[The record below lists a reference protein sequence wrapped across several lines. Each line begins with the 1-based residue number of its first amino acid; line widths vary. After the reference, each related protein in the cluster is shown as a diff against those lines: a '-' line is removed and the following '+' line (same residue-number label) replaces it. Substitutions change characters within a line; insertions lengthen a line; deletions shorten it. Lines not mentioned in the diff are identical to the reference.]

1 MPESYAYLPGKQ
13 LDPFGLLARF
23 LPPIPEDLISTWLSN
38 QSTGSNLIFD
48 PFGSSPGLA
57 LQIARN
63 GYKVLTCVNNP
74 IVRFLINLGANP
86 PTGEDYRAALA
97 EFARSRIGDDR
108 LEIHLANL
116 YQTRCFQCG
125 NVVNAEAFIWV
136 RDANSPQSKIYD
148 CMHCGDSGEHP
159 VSEQDIKLSRSF
171 PATPMHR
178 MRIIE
183 RISPKDDKVRKNLLD
198 ALSVYQPRAMY
209 ALVTLVNRLE
219 SLMATSKQD
228 PQGII
233 KQNCLI
239 ALVLFA
245 LDYGNNLWTYPSGR
259 ARPKQLTSSPLFRE
273 NNLWLI
279 LEKAA
284 TQLPK
289 QHDPVYIC
297 PYPDLDNGG
306 GRISVY
312 NGPLRNLCDEIGS
325 HSLDSPLNI
334 DAVITAIPRHNQA
347 FWTLSALWA
356 GWIWGKETLGE
367 FQSVLLRRRYDWSWH
382 CGALNKAFTSIGK
395 ILTHHTPVLGLIPE
409 SEPGFI
415 QSTSIAADQAKF
427 SLHGISLRAD
437 EHFTQLHWNYPKQ
450 PGKQISAPIIYE
462 DQLQKALVNQGIEFL
477 NKRGE
482 PTPFITIYAA
492 TLLNIIKEGGVSS
505 RQMITPGDEYSRIQF
520 LIENSLT
527 YKNGFIRHGGGE
539 RALENAI
546 FWHQNIKN
554 PAAILS
560 DKIESTVRQIIKDQP
575 GIDMFNLDQLICKKF
590 PGLSTPDFSLIEQCI
605 RSYCNIKSLESG
617 FLILR
622 EQDEPDKRRQEI
634 ASNCFSIKE
643 LGHRLGYETKDGNP
657 VVWQAGNEISFAFFV
672 ISSAEIG
679 NIVMNFTY
687 PQRKSVLVIPGA
699 RSNLLLYKIMKNFIL
714 ENNIDLGWRFLK
726 FRHLRYLIDS
736 PTLNRENFEIE
747 LDLDPLTESP
757 AQLRLL

>member
-1 MPESYAYLPGKQ
+1 MPESYPYLPGRQ
-13 LDPFGLLARF
+13 LDPYGLLARF
-23 LPPIPEDLISTWLSN
+23 LPPVPEDLISTWLSKH
-38 QSTGSNLIFD
+38 SAGSNLIFD
-48 PFGSSPGLA
+48 PFGSSPSLA

-74 IVRFLINLGANP
+74 ILRFLINLGATP
-86 PTGEDYRAALA
+86 PTLEDYRAALA

-116 YQTRCFQCG
+116 YQTRCLQCG

-136 RDANSPQSKIYD
+136 RDANSPQSKIYE

-159 VSEQDIKLSRSF
+159 VSEQDIELSRSF

-228 PQGII
+228 AQGVI

-273 NNLWLI
+273 NNLWFI

-284 TQLPK
+284 TQLPTH
-289 QHDPVYIC
+289 HDPVSIS
-297 PYPDLDNGG
+297 PYPDLNNGG
-306 GRISVY
+306 ARISIY

-325 HSLDSPLNI
+325 HSKYSSLNI
-334 DAVITAIPRHNQA
+334 DAVVTAIPRHNQA

-382 CGALNKAFTSIGK
+382 CGALNKAFSSIGK
-395 ILTHHTPVLGLIPE
+395 ILTRHTPVLGLIPE

-415 QSTSIAADQAKF
+415 QSTTIAADQANF
-427 SLHGISLRAD
+427 SLNGISLRAD
-437 EHFTQLHWNYPKQ
+437 EHFTQLHWDYPKQ

-462 DQLQKALVNQGIEFL
+462 DTLHKALVSRGIEFIE
-477 NKRGE
+477 KRGE
-482 PTPFITIYAA
+482 PAPYITIYTK
-492 TLLNIIKEGGVSS
+492 TLFNIVQDGGISNNKMISS
-505 RQMITPGDEYSRIQF
+505 GDEYSRIQL

-527 YKNGFIRHGGGE
+527 YKNGFIRQGGSE

-546 FWHQNIKN
+546 YWHQNIKN
-554 PAAILS
+554 PSEILS
-560 DKIESTVRQIIKDQP
+560 DRIESTIRNIIKDQP
-575 GIDMFNLDQLICKKF
+575 GIDKFNLDQLICNKF
-590 PGLSTPDFSLIEQCI
+590 PGLSTPDSGLIEQCI
-605 RSYCNIKSLESG
+605 SSYCNKKSLVSG
-617 FLILR
+617 LLILR
-622 EQDEPDKRRQEI
+622 EQDDPDKRRLEI
-634 ASNCFSIKE
+634 ASNCIALQE
-643 LGHRLGYETKDGNP
+643 LGSKLGYEAIAGNP
-657 VVWQAGNEISFAFFV
+657 VIWNAAHSIAYAFFI

-679 NIVMNFTY
+679 NIVLNNKY
-687 PQRKSVLVIPGA
+687 PNNNSVLVLPGA
-699 RSNLLLYKIMKNFIL
+699 RSNLLLSKITKNFIL
-714 ENNIDLGWRFLK
+714 ENSISLGWRFLK

-736 PTLNRENFEIE
+736 PTLNRDNFEIE
-747 LDLDPLTESP
+747 LEMDPLTESP